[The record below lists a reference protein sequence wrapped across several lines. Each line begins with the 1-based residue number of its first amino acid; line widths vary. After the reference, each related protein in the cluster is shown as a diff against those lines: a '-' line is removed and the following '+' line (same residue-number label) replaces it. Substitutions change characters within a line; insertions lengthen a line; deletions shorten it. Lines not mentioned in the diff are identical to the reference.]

1 MRKLLIISFLSVHLM
16 GNTEFNQLLQLPN
29 LLIHYYH
36 HQQNGDQIAF
46 TAFVAEHYG
55 KGDNITTDNQEEQQL
70 PFMQVHSHAFS
81 IALLPLIDIGTN
93 APTGMTLCKTSLKNI
108 SRKLPIGFFGT
119 VLKPPRLI
127 S

>member
-1 MRKLLIISFLSVHLM
+1 M
-16 GNTEFNQLLQLPN
+16 GNTEFNQLLQVPN

-36 HQQNGDQIAF
+36 HQQNGDQIPF
-46 TAFVAEHYG
+46 PAFVAEHYG

-81 IALLPLIDIGTN
+81 IAILPVIDPVTKV
-93 APTGMTLCKTSLKNI
+93 PTALPRRKISLKDI
-108 SRKLPIGFFGT
+108 SHKLPVGFFGT
-119 VLKPPRLI
+119 LLKPPRFI